1 MKSCQVQG
9 TLVTD
14 TSDRVTNNDEAYGV
28 TVTTRNPGAIA
39 RSVFVLERG
48 DDKDGCA
55 DNCVHYGQKVR
66 VRSNQ
71 WIYQKPLYLSSTQ
84 ISPISY
90 ARFSRN

>member
-1 MKSCQVQG
+1 VNGLLS
-9 TLVTD
+9 TD
-14 TSDRVTNNDEAYGV
+14 TSDRISNNDEAYGV
-28 TVTTRNPGAIA
+28 TASARNSGAIA

-48 DDKDGCA
+48 DEKDGA
-55 DNCVHYGQKVR
+55 PDNCVHYGQKVR
-66 VRSNQ
+66 IRSNQ